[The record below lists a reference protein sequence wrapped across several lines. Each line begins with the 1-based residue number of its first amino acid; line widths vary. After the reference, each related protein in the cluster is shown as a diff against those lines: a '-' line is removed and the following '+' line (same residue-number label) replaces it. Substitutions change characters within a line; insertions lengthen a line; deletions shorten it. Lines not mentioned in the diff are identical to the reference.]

1 MVFCHKQLRLT
12 GSCKHKD
19 QDREDK
25 DMAISEQDAIKELQT
40 REHIFVAYSQATKL
54 PYVIC
59 DEESFNDQV
68 WVFATEEEIKEFGKK
83 KLADK
88 VLLMGMKYE
97 KKDYPRF
104 YGTLYAIGV
113 NTVVWVDGENQAE
126 VELTKIA
133 RQADFSKLEPK
144 KQPLFNSTLQLSGI
158 YFMQELRRPLKKE
171 ERTANLREMEEELI
185 VNLKKSEFLV
195 AMATDPE
202 DATRVNIP
210 YLKNK
215 EGEILQ
221 PAFTDVMEF
230 DKFARGKKLRAA
242 KVPFAKLPALII
254 NQAKAFVINPMGF
267 NLILD
272 REQLGKILGV
282 KIPPQ
287 VVPAQPAPKAE
298 EAPEAP
304 AAQTEE
310 APAEEPKKEEQN

>member
-1 MVFCHKQLRLT
+1 M
-12 GSCKHKD
+12 
-19 QDREDK
+19 
-25 DMAISEQDAIKELQT
+25 
-40 REHIFVAYSQATKL
+40 
-54 PYVIC
+54 
-59 DEESFNDQV
+59 
-68 WVFATEEEIKEFGKK
+68 WVFATEEEIKAFGKK
-83 KLADK
+83 KLEEK

-113 NTVVWVDGENQAE
+113 NSVVWVDGENQIE

-133 RQADFSKLEPK
+133 RQADFSQLEPK

-171 ERTANLREMEEELI
+171 ERTANMREMEEELI

-202 DATRVNIP
+202 DPKKVNIP

-215 EGEILQ
+215 QGDILQ

-242 KVPFAKLPALII
+242 KVPFAKLPGLII
-254 NQAKAFVINPMGF
+254 SQAKAFVINPMGF

-272 REQLGKILGV
+272 REQLGRILGV
-282 KIPPQ
+282 KIPAA
-287 VVPAQPAPKAE
+287 VPMSAAQPEKTEEAKAE
-298 EAPEAP
+298 EAQTAP
-304 AAQTEE
+304 AAEE
-310 APAEEPKKEEQN
+310 AAQPAEDAAKSEE

>member
-1 MVFCHKQLRLT
+1 M
-12 GSCKHKD
+12 G
-19 QDREDK
+19 
-25 DMAISEQDAIKELQT
+25 ISEQDAIKELQT
-40 REHIFVAYSQATKL
+40 RETIFVAYSQATKL

-68 WVFATEEEIKEFGKK
+68 WVFATEEEIKAFGQK
-83 KLADK
+83 KLQDK
-88 VLLMGMKYE
+88 ILLMGMKYE
-97 KKDYPRF
+97 NKDFPRF

-113 NTVVWVDGENQAE
+113 NSVVWVDGENQIE
-126 VELTKIA
+126 VELAKIA
-133 RQADFSKLEPK
+133 RQADFSKLEPS

-158 YFMQELRRPLKKE
+158 YFMQELRRPIKKE

-202 DATRVNIP
+202 DPNKVNIP

-215 EGEILQ
+215 DGDILQ

-242 KVPFAKLPALII
+242 KVPFAKLPGLII
-254 NQAKAFVINPMGF
+254 KQAKGFVINPMGF

-272 REQLGKILGV
+272 RVQLGKILGIQ
-282 KIPPQ
+282 IPPMSTPEQ
-287 VVPAQPAPKAE
+287 APAQADTPAETKAAE
-298 EAPEAP
+298 EKVPEK
-304 AAQTEE
+304 TEE
-310 APAEEPKKEEQN
+310 